1 MGHPD
6 RSVAHPV
13 VLAGMVAFMH
23 IMLDFHTLV
32 LGKHHYLLYV
42 LATTLRPRMLVT
54 VDEDLKPLPVSV
66 RVGQAVDVVGQVGRP
81 KAITGFQTHTT
92 PVLLSAG
99 DRAEL
104 ATEKYI
110 AIASVLEGVV
120 ILKPNPEWI
129 EEKE

>member
-1 MGHPD
+1 MGMSPV
-6 RSVAHPV
+6 SVAGLLA
-13 VLAGMVAFMH
+13 VLVAL
-23 IMLDFHTLV
+23 LDVKTTI
-32 LGKHHYLLYV
+32 LGKSHYLLYG
-42 LATTLRPRMLVT
+42 LATAIQPRMLVT
-54 VDEDLKPLPVSV
+54 FDEEGKPLPVAV
-66 RVGQAVDVVGQVGRP
+66 RVGQAVDVVGQAGRP
-81 KAITGFQTHTT
+81 KTITGFQTHTT